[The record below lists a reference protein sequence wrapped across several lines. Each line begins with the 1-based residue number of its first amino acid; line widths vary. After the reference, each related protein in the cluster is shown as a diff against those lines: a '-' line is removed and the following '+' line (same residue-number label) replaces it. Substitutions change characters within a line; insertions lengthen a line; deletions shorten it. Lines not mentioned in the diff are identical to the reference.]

1 MLKIF
6 LLSSSCCLREPF
18 CRPLFSGALLI
29 LWVLSVLGCSS
40 GMNPG
45 LRPEIPRGESFS
57 FSDIKISVGALED
70 VRETRLVGE
79 HGGRELRIEGET
91 LHYLRTA
98 LEEALR
104 QHGIQQAAF
113 GTPVIN
119 LKLQEWTLD
128 VKREFAMLNADSS
141 SSVQVLAFYPR
152 DTLIYTGEFSGS
164 AGYRA
169 PVVSQGRL
177 EKLMGESLLYAV
189 EALIEDSELQ
199 RVLQEAQR

>member
-6 LLSSSCCLREPF
+6 QFKSSHSQWGISRLPLLSSA
-18 CRPLFSGALLI
+18 LFTILL
-29 LWVLSVLGCSS
+29 LSTVGCTA

-45 LRPEIPRGESFS
+45 LRPEIPRGEKAS
-57 FSDIKISVGALED
+57 FSDIRISVGALED
-70 VRETRLVGE
+70 VRATTLVGE
-79 HGGRELRIEGET
+79 HGKRELRIEGET

-113 GTPVIN
+113 GTPVLN

-128 VKREFAMLNADSS
+128 VKRDFTMLNADSS

-169 PVVSQGRL
+169 PVVSQARL
-177 EKLMGESLLYAV
+177 EKLMGESLLYAL
-189 EALIEDSELQ
+189 EAMIEDTELQ
-199 RVLQEAQR
+199 RVLQLAQ